1 MTKKLDWT
9 PDVSLPTGKGA
20 TVQRFTAT
28 DGKNKLEIYTA
39 PWGEGDLTINGVK
52 RAHVENEKSAPRAFR
67 DLDALTERFEQEE
80 K

>member
-9 PDVSLPTGKGA
+9 PDTSLPTGKGA

-28 DGKNKLEIYTA
+28 DGKNELEIDTA
-39 PWGEGDLTINGVK
+39 PWGEGDLTINGAK
-52 RAHVENEKSAPRAFR
+52 RAHVENEKSAQRAFR
-67 DLDALTERFEQEE
+67 DLDALAEHFEEEE